1 VLLGDYSALAVF
13 APTSLVVFGAWDSR
27 CTGAK
32 LPRLLEARI
41 DAYGVELRQRNG
53 QYFSAI
59 DFSEEGLLEYQGPK
73 SRDDP
78 RSKAG
83 FRSTPTKLKPG
94 GVELVDGGR
103 IVRTLTVHLAG
114 VHRLSAGAD
123 VERGRNLRQYVLG
136 LALAV
141 ATAPLDL
148 FLRQGCSLVPPKPKE
163 GQAAPKWIAVHFNG
177 SEEEVD
183 LPHQDVVNYARK
195 ARDSFFPSG
204 IKAETWNATPEGP
217 KLSWKRASA
226 ILKQRGRAKD
236 PKPQVATQSAR
247 RRDPVV
253 FTIEVRFLCD
263 GAGRL
268 DSFRGE

>member
-163 GQAAPKWIAVHFNG
+163 GQAAPKWIAVHFNRRESRPKHG
-177 SEEEVD
+177 M
-183 LPHQDVVNYARK
+183 LRL
-195 ARDSFFPSG
+195 R
-204 IKAETWNATPEGP
+204 GP
-217 KLSWKRASA
+217 KLSWKRGSA

>member
-1 VLLGDYSALAVF
+1 
-13 APTSLVVFGAWDSR
+13 
-27 CTGAK
+27 
-32 LPRLLEARI
+32 
-41 DAYGVELRQRNG
+41 
-53 QYFSAI
+53 
-59 DFSEEGLLEYQGPK
+59 
-73 SRDDP
+73 
-78 RSKAG
+78 
-83 FRSTPTKLKPG
+83 
-94 GVELVDGGR
+94 
-103 IVRTLTVHLAG
+103 
-114 VHRLSAGAD
+114 
-123 VERGRNLRQYVLG
+123 VLG

-217 KLSWKRASA
+217 KLSWKRGSA